1 MRNSDTAS
9 RNSDTPSVEWAQPG
23 HTRSDARL
31 IERAARSGWAVP
43 DGVKQRIIDRLS
55 ECIADADAR
64 SLTRI
69 AAAFVS
75 MDNSDT
81 AAGRLALD
89 RERGSQSNDLVF
101 RIVRDETP

>member
-1 MRNSDTAS
+1 MRNSETSA
-9 RNSDTPSVEWAQPG
+9 EWAERG
-23 HTRSDARL
+23 RTRSDARMV
-31 IERAARSGWAVP
+31 ERAARSGWCVP